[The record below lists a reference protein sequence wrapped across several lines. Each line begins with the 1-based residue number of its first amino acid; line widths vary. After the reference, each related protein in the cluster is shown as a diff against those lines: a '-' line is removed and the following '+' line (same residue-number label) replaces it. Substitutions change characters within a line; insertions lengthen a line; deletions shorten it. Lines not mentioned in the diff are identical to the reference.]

1 MKKIIVLLLALCI
14 AGAFAGC
21 KNGSSSGDGGGK
33 ASDREDVVISL
44 KSDPKT
50 FDPVSTSTSSANT
63 VMFQIYDSLIHMNE
77 EFEVEP
83 RLAESYKVSDDEKTY
98 TFKLAEGVKFHNGE
112 ALKASDVVYS
122 IKRAQK
128 SPYTSAYVDSVDYA
142 EVVDDNTV
150 AVHLTDVDA
159 SFLEKIQIIMIVNE
173 KTVKEAGKSYADHPV
188 GTGPYKFVSYK
199 AGVEVKLTRFDDYY
213 RGAARIKDV
222 DYQIITDDNTATVN
236 LRTGD
241 VDAGSFARASYDEVM
256 NEPALTVADWSAN
269 SLYYFAVNNEVAPFN
284 DPIVRQA
291 INYAIDREYIAEVE
305 TNGLSKITSVMLPP
319 SVFGLL

>member
-1 MKKIIVLLLALCI
+1 
-14 AGAFAGC
+14 
-21 KNGSSSGDGGGK
+21 
-33 ASDREDVVISL
+33 
-44 KSDPKT
+44 
-50 FDPVSTSTSSANT
+50 
-63 VMFQIYDSLIHMNE
+63 
-77 EFEVEP
+77 
-83 RLAESYKVSDDEKTY
+83 
-98 TFKLAEGVKFHNGE
+98 
-112 ALKASDVVYS
+112 
-122 IKRAQK
+122 
-128 SPYTSAYVDSVDYA
+128 
-142 EVVDDNTV
+142 
-150 AVHLTDVDA
+150 
-159 SFLEKIQIIMIVNE
+159 
-173 KTVKEAGKSYADHPV
+173 V

-319 SVFGLL
+319 SVFGYSDEINQTYTYDPDKARELLKKAGIKTPMEIGTIKIPEGDGKNAAEALQQCLSEIGLEVEIEILEQNKFYDETDFGDYEIAWCQISLLRDADSYSILFTSDQIDGMNTARYSNPKVDKLFTQAKATTDQKERLRLYAEVFNLIGEDAAYIPVYVPTNIYAYNKNLKIDVLEPSVQFVYDMHWN